1 MNGKINSVPYEYQN
15 IVPYIMADNVAGL
28 IAFLQRAFGG
38 TLKYKLDRPDGS
50 IMHAEVT
57 IGKNFIMMDEP
68 TEQFGAMPVAI
79 YLYVED
85 CDKVYEQALIAGA
98 VSLSPVKTMQHA
110 GERYGCV
117 RDPAGN
123 IWWIASHVEDMSLE
137 ESQRRIANTD
147 HQSQPY
153 ETGQP

>member
-1 MNGKINSVPYEYQN
+1 MDNKVKSVPYDHQN
-15 IVPYIMADNVAGL
+15 IVPYILAENVANL
-28 IAFLQRAFGG
+28 IVFLQHAFGG

-50 IMHAEVT
+50 IMHAEVS
-57 IGKNFIMMDEP
+57 IGKNFVMMGEP

-85 CDKVYEQALIAGA
+85 CDKIYNDALSAGA
-98 VSLSPVKTMQHA
+98 VSVAPVKTMKHA

-123 IWWIASHVEDMSLE
+123 LWWIATHVEDMSLE
-137 ESQRRIANTD
+137 ESERRLANI
-147 HQSQPY
+147 
-153 ETGQP
+153 E

>member
-1 MNGKINSVPYEYQN
+1 MNNEVKSVPYEHQN
-15 IVPYIMADNVAGL
+15 IVPYIMADNVADL
-28 IAFLQRAFGG
+28 IDFMERAFGG

-57 IGKNFIMMDEP
+57 IGKNFVMMGEP
-68 TEQFGAMPVAI
+68 TEQFGAMPAAI

-85 CDKVYEQALIAGA
+85 CDKVYDNALAAGA
-98 VSLSPVKTMQHA
+98 VSLAPVKTMHHA

-117 RDPAGN
+117 RDFTGN

-137 ESQRRIANTD
+137 ESKRRITNM
-147 HQSQPY
+147 
-153 ETGQP
+153 E

>member
-1 MNGKINSVPYEYQN
+1 MNSAVKSVPYEHQN

-57 IGKNFIMMDEP
+57 IGKNFIMMGEP

-85 CDKVYEQALIAGA
+85 CDNVYADALAAGA
-98 VSLSPVKTMQHA
+98 VSLAAVKTMEHA

-117 RDPAGN
+117 RDIAGN

-137 ESQRRIANTD
+137 ESKRRIDNM
-147 HQSQPY
+147 
-153 ETGQP
+153 E

>member
-1 MNGKINSVPYEYQN
+1 MNSAVKSVPYEHQN

-57 IGKNFIMMDEP
+57 IGKNFIMMGEP

-85 CDKVYEQALIAGA
+85 CDNVYADALAAGA
-98 VSLSPVKTMQHA
+98 VSLAPVKTMEHA

-117 RDPAGN
+117 RDIAGN

-137 ESQRRIANTD
+137 ESKRRIDNM
-147 HQSQPY
+147 
-153 ETGQP
+153 E